1 MVGATAA
8 VLRSGPVRARRTLP
22 LLGAAAVAA
31 GVVWRRRDTAS
42 EADAFGPVAGRTALA
57 RSAKLGAVGARSAG
71 RYAAHRARRTFADAA
86 RRDELDTRFQ
96 LQTAEDVAAALGDMK
111 GALMKVGQM
120 ASYLDQGLP
129 EPVREALAQL
139 RSDAPPM
146 APELAARVIRE
157 ELGDDPE
164 RIFAEWDPVP
174 IASASIGQVH
184 RALTHDDRA
193 VAVKVQYPGVAAAIR
208 SDLASAGLLFGGLGA
223 AFPGLEPGPIV
234 DELKARLTEEL
245 DYALEARNQAH
256 FAAAYRGHPF
266 IHVPEVVA
274 ELSTARVLTSELA
287 AGDPFE
293 AVVASDQ
300 AARDRAGEVLYRF
313 VFRSL
318 YRLRAF
324 NGDPHPGN
332 YLFGADGR
340 VTFLDFGLV
349 KRFAPDELAVF
360 SDMVEAMSTDRDAAR
375 FRSIIERVGLLPA
388 GHPASDEAVIDY
400 FGHYYEMVDERGRFT
415 FTPEYASEAM
425 RRIFDQSGPYAELQR
440 AANLPPSFV
449 IIQRINM
456 GLYSILGELRATGD
470 WRAIAEELWPFV
482 DAPPSTEM
490 GEAEAAWIE
499 QRAAEGDP
507 TPLA

>member
-1 MVGATAA
+1 ME
-8 VLRSGPVRARRTLP
+8 RPNRTTLA
-22 LLGAAAVAA
+22 LLGAAAVGAA
-31 GVVWRRRDTAS
+31 VVWRRRDA
-42 EADAFGPVAGRTALA
+42 AAVPVAGHTSLA

-71 RYAAHRARRTFADAA
+71 RYAAHRARRTFADAG
-86 RRDELDTRFQ
+86 RREALDTEFQ
-96 LQTAEDVAAALGDMK
+96 LRTAEDVAAALGDMK

-139 RSDAPPM
+139 RTDAPPM
-146 APELAARVIRE
+146 APELAAQVIRE

-164 RIFAEWDPVP
+164 RLFAEWDPVP

-193 VAVKVQYPGVAAAIR
+193 VAVKVQYPGVANAIR
-208 SDLASAGLLFGGLGA
+208 SDLASAGLLFSGLGA

-245 DYALEARNQAH
+245 DYALEARNQAL

-266 IHVPEVVA
+266 IRVPDVVPA
-274 ELSTARVLTSELA
+274 LSTARVLTSELA
-287 AGDPFE
+287 AGDAFE
-293 AVVASDQ
+293 TVVAADQ
-300 AARDRAGEVLYRF
+300 ATRDRAGEVLYRF

-332 YLFGADGR
+332 YLFGADGT

-349 KRFAPDELAVF
+349 KRFAGDELGVF
-360 SDMVEAMSTDRDAAR
+360 SDMVEAMSTDRDPGR
-375 FRSIIERVGLLPA
+375 FRAIVERVGLLAP
-388 GHPASDEAVIDY
+388 GHPATDAEVIDY
-400 FGHYYEMVDERGRFT
+400 FGHFYEMVDQRGRFT
-415 FTPEYASEAM
+415 FTPEYASETV

-449 IIQRINM
+449 IIQRINL
-456 GLYSILGELRATGD
+456 GLYAILGELRATGD
-470 WRAIAEELWPFV
+470 WRAVAEELWPFV
-482 DAPPSTEM
+482 DAPPQTEL
-490 GEAEAAWIE
+490 GEQEAAWIK
-499 QRAAEGDP
+499 QREADGDP